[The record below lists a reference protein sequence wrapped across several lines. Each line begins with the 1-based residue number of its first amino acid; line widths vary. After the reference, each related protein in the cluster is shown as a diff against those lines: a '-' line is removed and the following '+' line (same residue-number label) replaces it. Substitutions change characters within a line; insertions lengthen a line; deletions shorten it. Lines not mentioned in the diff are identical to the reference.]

1 MTKYQSLHED
11 YRKALLRLEEALD
24 AEKSEMSRDSAVLR
38 FIMTFEA
45 AWKLLQVKLKEEH
58 AVDCTSPKSCIR
70 EAFHQG
76 ILPNDPHWLEIANK
90 RNRLTHIYSEMEA
103 EEIYQELPEIV
114 ETLRALRAESDVD
127 S

>member
-1 MTKYQSLHED
+1 MSKYASLTED
-11 YRKALLRLEEALD
+11 YRKALTRLEDALE

-45 AWKLLQVKLKEEH
+45 AWKLLQVKLDEDH

-70 EAFHQG
+70 EAFRQG
-76 ILPNDPHWLEIANK
+76 LIPEDSHWLEIANK
-90 RNRLTHIYSEMEA
+90 RNRLTHIYSETEA

-114 ETLRALRAESDVD
+114 ETLRELRE
-127 S
+127 